1 MQTLALIW
9 GLLALIGMFIGFFPC
24 IGWWNWLNI
33 PFAAVGLILS
43 IIALAGGR
51 SGQKSGAIAGVVC
64 CAVACVFGLIRLIL
78 GGGIV

>member
-9 GLLALIGMFIGFFPC
+9 GILALIGMFIGFFPC

-43 IIALAGGR
+43 IVALAGGQP
-51 SGQKSGAIAGVVC
+51 GQKSGAIAGVVC

-78 GGGIV
+78 GGGVF